1 MKMKIGILCVLI
13 VIIVVLFFGIKQ
25 SSYDNS
31 QSQCEHYQD
40 SQRQQENIK
49 NELNDNKDE

>member
-1 MKMKIGILCVLI
+1 MKMKIVILCVLI

-40 SQRQQENIK
+40 SQKQQENIK
-49 NELNDNKDE
+49 NELNNNKDE

>member
-31 QSQCEHYQD
+31 KSQCEHYQD